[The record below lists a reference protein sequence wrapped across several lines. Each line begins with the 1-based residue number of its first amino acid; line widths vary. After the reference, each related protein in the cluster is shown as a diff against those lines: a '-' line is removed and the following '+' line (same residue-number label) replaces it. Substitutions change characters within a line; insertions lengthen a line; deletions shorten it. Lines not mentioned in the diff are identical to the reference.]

1 MTHKELNNN
10 EMEKVAGGK
19 VIRVSTRVER
29 QPSPEEVALSTLVAL
44 AKLSEEERRRRL
56 ANHPELAAAYE
67 KYRKR
72 QLAAMY
78 NGN

>member
-1 MTHKELNNN
+1 MKNQKLNTNEL
-10 EMEKVAGGK
+10 EKVAGGK
-19 VIRVSTRVER
+19 VVEVGVRVDRR
-29 QPSPEEVALSTLVAL
+29 RSPEEEAFAHLVAL

-67 KYRKR
+67 IYRKR
-72 QLAAMY
+72 QLYGIY

>member
-1 MTHKELNNN
+1 MKHQKLNINEL
-10 EMEKVAGGK
+10 EKVAGGK
-19 VIRVSTRVER
+19 VVEVGVRVDRR
-29 QPSPEEVALSTLVAL
+29 PSPEEEAFAHLVAL

-67 KYRKR
+67 IYRKR
-72 QLAAMY
+72 PLYSRY

>member
-1 MTHKELNNN
+1 MKRQKLNIN
-10 EMEKVAGGK
+10 EIEKVAGGK
-19 VIRVSTRVER
+19 VVEVSVRVDRR
-29 QPSPEEVALSTLVAL
+29 PSPEEEAFARLVAL

-67 KYRKR
+67 IYRKK
-72 QLAAMY
+72 QIYEIY